1 MAGLLAMYMG
11 IQLTI
16 LAMGIIVL
24 GVFQV
29 PVPVV
34 QQQTTWLINLENQ
47 LPSIITSIAT
57 LLGVAF
63 TGWIGIKNIV
73 KRQEE
78 KSDVTSQKVEEVKE
92 DLKTT
97 NEDVKSQLV
106 GLHDIAK
113 DTHTLVN
120 NNMAI
125 QLHLNAISAR
135 RLAQTVIA
143 SDSPDHDKLEEYT
156 ELANK
161 ADDALVDHLHRQA
174 AMDLQVKAREAE
186 RTVKQ

>member
-1 MAGLLAMYMG
+1 MPGILATYMG
-11 IQLTI
+11 IQVLI
-16 LAMGIIVL
+16 LAAGIVIL
-24 GVFQV
+24 GIFQT

-63 TGWIGIKNIV
+63 TGWVGIKNVVRNQNDKAAI
-73 KRQEE
+73 
-78 KSDVTSQKVEEVKE
+78 TSQKVEEVKE

-97 NEDVKSQLV
+97 NEDVKTQLI

-125 QLHLNAISAR
+125 QLRLNSVSAR
-135 RLAQTVIA
+135 RLARSAEDPESKEHVNYQEY
-143 SDSPDHDKLEEYT
+143 LE
-156 ELANK
+156 LSKK
-161 ADDALVDHLHRQA
+161 ADADLADHLARQQ
-174 AMDLQVKAREAE
+174 AMDSQVLEREVE
-186 RTVKQ
+186 KTQ